1 MVRTWNKLIFY
12 AQDAVKEKINKA
24 PQKNDNARREEI
36 KAELNEIRDKQA
48 ALKKTRKAVYEQLD
62 AINDSIRNKVGI

>member
-12 AQDAVKEKINKA
+12 AQDAVKEKINKT

-62 AINDSIRNKVGI
+62 AINDSIRNKVDI

>member
-12 AQDAVKEKINKA
+12 AQDAVKEKINKT